1 MEMMN
6 SDFGFDCG
14 VFSVALAADGIIIP
28 GGKSAPLR
36 KSYVP
41 HVSMDETAGM
51 FTLRATSG
59 DRVVC
64 DLPVHVMWVTHDKE
78 PEPFVGLRCDE
89 PELIETL
96 RQYQGKPV
104 QLGFK
109 RIEVGAQK
117 KPGG

>member
-1 MEMMN
+1 MDG
-6 SDFGFDCG
+6 DFGFDCG
-14 VFSVALAADGIIIP
+14 VFSVALDADGIIIP

-41 HVSMDETAGM
+41 YMSADQSAGM

-59 DRVVC
+59 ENVIC
-64 DLPVHVMWVTHDKE
+64 DLPVHVMWVTHHKE
-78 PEPFVGLRCDE
+78 PEPFIGLRCEE

-104 QLGFK
+104 QLSFT
-109 RIEVGAQK
+109 RIEPGAK
-117 KPGG
+117 EDRGP